1 MMRFKNSTSSLSF
14 WGVAAIFV
22 WVLLVSGNCFFAL
35 AEESDKALAIAT
47 KEMDKNAA
55 LLGRLFPM
63 FSKLFIRDT
72 SKSSFSFKEVF
83 NAVMKCV
90 DNREVAIFAV
100 VGWGLVPLTQSVY
113 DFYTNLTHSNIQA
126 EESSG
131 AAAAA
136 SNGKGWFKSILKK
149 EDEPKKEKGKMKQ
162 KIEQLTPWDDDKL
175 NEQVHKAED
184 KIKEQVHKAFHG
196 EIKPFQETL
205 SFHVADHISQAS
217 RIGILVMTVDIF
229 TLIGKMMG
237 FQRLVMDQVSGI
249 FSNFAYSSWIAYRA
263 KVLKRYFLEKAMGT
277 TDLGKVNLVDNL
289 LDGTIIVFWM
299 MRMLDFLEVET
310 GFAVKVCDL
319 LCDYAL

>member
-22 WVLLVSGNCFFAL
+22 WVLLVSGNCFFVL

-113 DFYTNLTHSNIQA
+113 DLYTNLTHSNIQA

-136 SNGKGWFKSILKK
+136 SDGKGWFKSILKK

-217 RIGILVMTVDIF
+217 RIGILVMTVDVSRKLLFMIF
-229 TLIGKMMG
+229 PKGCYHAYTSCVITKQLPHMSL
-237 FQRLVMDQVSGI
+237 F
-249 FSNFAYSSWIAYRA
+249 FSVVPSI
-263 KVLKRYFLEKAMGT
+263 
-277 TDLGKVNLVDNL
+277 
-289 LDGTIIVFWM
+289 
-299 MRMLDFLEVET
+299 LDFHTHRKDDGIPTSRHGSSLWN
-310 GFAVKVCDL
+310 FL
-319 LCDYAL
+319 QLCLFQLDCLQGQGTQTILP